1 MVKNPPGNG
10 GDTRDTGSIPGLGRS
25 SGGGNG
31 NPTPAFLPGESHG
44 QRSLEGYSP
53 WGHTVRRN
61 LATKKQQPFLTV
73 GFYGIKYTHIGV
85 DPEQHGFKLHS
96 PLIHGFFSKVVT
108 AAPHNRGWVESAA
121 GEPCVWRTRVH
132 RGLTI
137 SYSTVFY
144 CVGQRP
150 YFRLEFRAQL
160 YWAAIHTTCRTFPPA
175 QAETLC
181 PLSANP
187 QPLLPSPWGHQ
198 LLSALR
204 L

>member
-1 MVKNPPGNG
+1 MFYFVFLCFDSSQGATHLVIIFKCRGPSSQVLIIQLCNSLQLCLCASQVAPVVKNPPGNG

-85 DPEQHGFKLHS
+85 DPEQHGFNCTVHLYMD
-96 PLIHGFFSKVVT
+96 FFQK
-108 AAPHNRGWVESAA
+108 
-121 GEPCVWRTRVH
+121 
-132 RGLTI
+132 
-137 SYSTVFY
+137 
-144 CVGQRP
+144 
-150 YFRLEFRAQL
+150 
-160 YWAAIHTTCRTFPPA
+160 
-175 QAETLC
+175 
-181 PLSANP
+181 
-187 QPLLPSPWGHQ
+187 
-198 LLSALR
+198 
-204 L
+204 